1 MKEIL
6 KKSNYKAILHSK
18 RANIYYLEKCRVM
31 QKDGRVVYLTE
42 SSDENLFWNIP
53 VANTTVILL
62 GSGTSLTQAAV
73 RVLTSAG
80 VMIGFCGGGG
90 TPLFAGTDIE
100 WMMPQSEYRPTEYM
114 QGWISFWM
122 NKERRLETARDF
134 QRARCDFLEKTWG
147 KDRDLHEENF
157 NADDP
162 EIERALAVYRGKIDS
177 AKDVTELLLSEAK
190 FTKSLYKYAAKR
202 TRLPDFT
209 RNHDGDDEAN
219 IFLNHGNYLAYGL
232 AACTL
237 WVLGIPHGFA
247 VMHGKTRRGALVF
260 DVADLIKDSIILPWS
275 FISAARGDD
284 DKHFR
289 MTCLN
294 KLTEHKALDYM
305 FEIVQRSSLK
315 YGPGD
320 FL

>member
-73 RVLTSAG
+73 RVLASAG

-100 WMMPQSEYRPTEYM
+100 WMMTQIENSPTEYM

-122 NKERRLETARDF
+122 NKERRLETDRDI
-134 QRARCDFLEKTWG
+134 QRARCDFLEKTCG